1 MTLREIKPGNRG
13 FLYLNS
19 HPGGCAAVV
28 DELWE
33 RTPAPTHTAPA
44 DTAPADTARTGPAA
58 ADPAAADGPVALII
72 GSSAGY
78 GLAATV
84 AALRTYG
91 MRGLGIAFEAP
102 ETERRTASA
111 GWYRTARAAELAG
124 TDGGFAFLNAD
135 AFSAAA
141 KDEALDHLATR
152 YGKVDYLVYSVAAP
166 RRTDPGTGEVHHSVI
181 KPLGSAYRAKTLQ
194 FDGDTPLVGSLELAP
209 AADPERDATVQ
220 VMGGVDWKLWIDA
233 LTDRGLVRDGF
244 HTVALTYVGSDLT
257 APIYRA
263 GTIGAAKRHL
273 EDTARRLQQDLAPL
287 GGRAH
292 TVVAG
297 AAVTQASTAIPS
309 IALYT
314 SLLHAVLGDGFQST
328 AQQATALWQQLTGA
342 APLQLDEEQRIR
354 LDGWEMDD
362 KVQAA
367 VHERWAAATTDTL
380 PELADTAWF
389 RAQVGRLY
397 GWDVPGTD
405 YTAPAET
412 TVPWPTVD

>member
-1 MTLREIKPGNRG
+1 MTLREITPGNRG

-19 HPGGCAAVV
+19 HPGGCAAAV

-33 RTPAPTHTAPA
+33 RTPAPT
-44 DTAPADTARTGPAA
+44 GPATS
-58 ADPAAADGPVALII
+58 DGPVALVI

-102 ETERRTASA
+102 ETDRRTASA
-111 GWYRTARAAELAG
+111 GWYRTARTAELAG
-124 TDGGFAFLNAD
+124 PDGGFAFLNAD

-141 KDEALDHLATR
+141 KEEALDHLAAR

-181 KPLGSAYRAKTLQ
+181 KPLGGPYRAKTLQ

-209 AADPERDATVQ
+209 ATDAERDATVQ
-220 VMGGVDWKLWIDA
+220 VMGGADWQLWIDA

-263 GTIGAAKRHL
+263 GTIGAAKQHL
-273 EDTARRLQQDLAPL
+273 EDTARRLQKGLAPL

-314 SLLHAVLGDGFQST
+314 SLLHAVLHDGFQST

-380 PELADTAWF
+380 AELADTAWF
-389 RAQVGRLY
+389 RSQVGRLY
-397 GWDVPGTD
+397 GWDVPGAD
-405 YTAPAET
+405 YAAPVET
-412 TVPWPTVD
+412 TVAWPTTG

>member
-13 FLYLNS
+13 FLYVNS
-19 HPGGCAAVV
+19 HPEGCAAVV
-28 DELWE
+28 DELWQ
-33 RTPAPTHTAPA
+33 RTP
-44 DTAPADTARTGPAA
+44 ARTGPAG
-58 ADPAAADGPVALII
+58 AAAPVALII

-102 ETERRTASA
+102 ETERRTASG
-111 GWYRTARAAELAG
+111 GWYRTARTAALAG
-124 TDGGFAFLNAD
+124 PDSDFAFLNAD

-141 KDEALDHLATR
+141 KDAALEHLATR
-152 YGKVDYLVYSVAAP
+152 YGRVDHLVYSVAAP
-166 RRTDPGTGEVHHSVI
+166 RRTDPVTGEVHNSVI
-181 KPLGSAYRAKTLQ
+181 KPLGSVYRTKTLQ
-194 FDGDTPLVGSLELAP
+194 FDGDTPSVGSLELQP
-209 AADPERDATVQ
+209 ADDAERDATVQ
-220 VMGGVDWKLWIDA
+220 VMGGADWKLWIDA
-233 LTDRGLVRDGF
+233 LAERNLIHDGF
-244 HTVALTYVGSDLT
+244 HTVALSYVGSDLT
-257 APIYRA
+257 APVYRA
-263 GTIGAAKRHL
+263 GTIGAAKQHL

-314 SLLHAVLGDGFQST
+314 SLLRAVLGDDFQST
-328 AQQATALWQQLTGA
+328 ARQAAALWQQLTGA
-342 APLQLDEEQRIR
+342 APLQLDREQRIR

-380 PELADTAWF
+380 AELADTDWF
-389 RAQVGRLY
+389 RTQVGRLY
-397 GWDVPGTD
+397 GWHVPGVD
-405 YTAPAET
+405 YEAPSQT
-412 TVPWPTVD
+412 TVPWPNLDSGDL

>member
-1 MTLREIKPGNRG
+1 MALREIKPGNRG
-13 FLYLNS
+13 FLYVNS
-19 HPGGCAAVV
+19 HPEGCAAVV
-28 DELWE
+28 DELWQH
-33 RTPAPTHTAPA
+33 TPAPAGRA
-44 DTAPADTARTGPAA
+44 GAA
-58 ADPAAADGPVALII
+58 AEGPVALVI

-111 GWYRTARAAELAG
+111 GWYRTARTAELAG
-124 TDGGFAFLNAD
+124 PDGDFAFLNAD
-135 AFSAAA
+135 AFSATA
-141 KDEALDHLATR
+141 KEQALEHLAAR
-152 YGKVDYLVYSVAAP
+152 YGRVDYLVYSVAAP
-166 RRTDPGTGEVHHSVI
+166 RRTDPATGEVHHSAL

-194 FDGDTPLVGSLELAP
+194 FDGDTPVVGSLELEP
-209 AADPERDATVQ
+209 AVDAEREATVQ
-220 VMGGVDWKLWIDA
+220 VMGGADWQLWIDA
-233 LTDRGLVRDGF
+233 LVDRGLVHDGF
-244 HTVALTYVGSDLT
+244 HTVALSYVGSDLT

-263 GTIGAAKRHL
+263 GTIGAAKQHL

-287 GGRAH
+287 GGQAH

-314 SLLHAVLGDGFQST
+314 SLLRAVLGDGFQST
-328 AQQATALWQQLTGA
+328 AQQAAALWRQLTGEV
-342 APLQLDEEQRIR
+342 PLQLDQEQRIR
-354 LDGWEMDD
+354 LDGWELDD
-362 KVQAA
+362 KVQEA

-380 PELADTAWF
+380 AGLADTDWF

-397 GWDVPGTD
+397 GWHVPGVD
-405 YTAPAET
+405 YDGPSQT
-412 TVPWPTVD
+412 TVAWPAAN

>member
-13 FLYLNS
+13 FLYVNS

-28 DELWE
+28 DELWQGAAE
-33 RTPAPTHTAPA
+33 TVGTADA
-44 DTAPADTARTGPAA
+44 EA
-58 ADPAAADGPVALII
+58 PVALII

-84 AALRTYG
+84 AALRTHR

-102 ETERRTASA
+102 GTERRTASA
-111 GWYRTARAAELAG
+111 GWYRTARTAELAG
-124 TDGGFAFLNAD
+124 PDSDFAFLNAD
-135 AFSAAA
+135 AFSTAA
-141 KDEALDHLATR
+141 KEQALDLLAER

-166 RRTDPGTGEVHHSVI
+166 RRTDPATGEVHHSVI

-194 FDGDTPLVGSLELAP
+194 FDGDSPLVGSLELDPAP
-209 AADPERDATVQ
+209 DAERDATVQ
-220 VMGGVDWKLWIDA
+220 VMGGADWKLWIDA
-233 LTDRGLVRDGF
+233 LTERGLIGPGF
-244 HTVALTYVGSDLT
+244 HTVALSYVGSELT

-263 GTIGAAKRHL
+263 GTIGAAKQHL

-287 GGRAH
+287 GGQAH

-314 SLLHAVLGDGFQST
+314 SLLRAVLGDDFQGT
-328 AQQATALWQQLTGA
+328 DRQAAALWQQLTGA
-342 APLQLDEEQRIR
+342 VPLQLDEQQRIR

-367 VHERWAAATTDTL
+367 VHERWSAATTDTVA
-380 PELADTAWF
+380 ELADTDWF
-389 RAQVGRLY
+389 HAQVGRLY
-397 GWDVPGTD
+397 GWHVPGTD
-405 YTAPAET
+405 YSTPVRT
-412 TVPWPTVD
+412 DIPWPAIG

>member
-1 MTLREIKPGNRG
+1 MTLRQIKPGNRG
-13 FLYLNS
+13 FLYVNS
-19 HPGGCAAVV
+19 HPEGCAAVV
-28 DELWE
+28 DELWQQ
-33 RTPAPTHTAPA
+33 TPAPAGPRTAP
-44 DTAPADTARTGPAA
+44 
-58 ADPAAADGPVALII
+58 GPVALII

-84 AALRTYG
+84 AALRTHG

-102 ETERRTASA
+102 ETERRTASG
-111 GWYRTARAAELAG
+111 GWYRTARTAALAG
-124 TDGGFAFLNAD
+124 PDGDFAFLNAD
-135 AFSAAA
+135 AFSDAA
-141 KDEALDHLATR
+141 KEQALDHLAAR
-152 YGKVDYLVYSVAAP
+152 YGRVDFLVYSVAAP
-166 RRTDPGTGEVHHSVI
+166 RRTDPVTGEVHHSVI

-194 FDGDTPLVGSLELAP
+194 FDGDAPLVGSLELDP
-209 AADPERDATVQ
+209 AAEAERDATVQ
-220 VMGGVDWKLWIDA
+220 VMGGADWKLWVDA
-233 LTDRGLVRDGF
+233 LTDRGLVHPGF

-263 GTIGAAKRHL
+263 GTIGAAKQHL
-273 EDTARRLQQDLAPL
+273 EDTARRLQQDLAPV
-287 GGRAH
+287 GGQAH

-314 SLLHAVLGDGFQST
+314 SLLRAELGDGFRST

-342 APLQLDEEQRIR
+342 APLQLDGQQRIR
-354 LDGWEMDD
+354 LDGWEMDE

-380 PELADTAWF
+380 TGLADTDWF

-397 GWDVPGTD
+397 GWHVPGTD
-405 YTAPAET
+405 YDAPVRT
-412 TVPWPTVD
+412 TVPWPSAG